1 MQGPA
6 MKSRP
11 PQRHTPKEHPK
22 TDRKRLADRERRAAL
37 LVAAL
42 FFLGLF
48 VRVLRH
54 FIDGSR

>member
-1 MQGPA
+1 

-22 TDRKRLADRERRAAL
+22 TERTRLADRERRAAL

-42 FFLGLF
+42 FFLGLIA
-48 VRVLRH
+48 RILRH